1 MELPHFQA
9 ILAYTSLKGF
19 LMKSVPHIARMLL
32 TVSLTLGSSLFATSS
47 NAEAQTEQSKKGV
60 LNLYSSR
67 HYDVDEKINKMFT
80 EKTGIAV
87 QHIQMKEASHLVERI
102 KAEGKATQA
111 DVVMTVD
118 IGNIWRAADAGILA
132 ETEIPTAKKLIS
144 AELQDPKGKWY
155 AVSQRARVIVYNK
168 TKVKPEQVAN
178 YENLATPAFKGKVLI
193 RSSNHVYNQS
203 LVASFV
209 QHLGKE
215 KAEAWVKGIA
225 DNLARKPEGGDTD
238 QIKAVAA
245 GVGDVAIVNSYYL
258 VRLLKSEKA
267 EDKAVMEKIGVI
279 FPNQKDRGTHVNISG
294 AAVAANAPH
303 KEAAMQYITFLLS
316 PEVQALYAE
325 ENGEFPAV
333 SSVGLPSVLASL
345 GSFKADTTSLA
356 KIGALTPEAVMIT
369 DRSTWR

>member
-1 MELPHFQA
+1 
-9 ILAYTSLKGF
+9 
-19 LMKSVPHIARMLL
+19 MKSMSHMAFTL
-32 TVSLTLGSSLFATSS
+32 TAWGLVVSSTLFSLASKS
-47 NAEAQTEQSKKGV
+47 NAQAEKPNQTV

-80 EKTGIAV
+80 EKTGIVV
-87 QHIQMKEASHLVERI
+87 QHVQMKEASQLVERI

-132 ETEIPTAKKLIS
+132 DTDVPAAKQLVSK
-144 AELQDPKGKWY
+144 ELQDPNGKWY

-168 TKVKPEQVAN
+168 NKLKPEQVAS
-178 YENLATPAFKGKVLI
+178 YESLATPQFKGKVLI

-203 LVASFV
+203 LVASLV
-209 QHLGKE
+209 QHLGKD

-245 GVGDVAIVNSYYL
+245 GVGDVAIVNSYYV
-258 VRLLKSEKA
+258 VRLLKSEKP
-267 EDKAVMEKIGVI
+267 EDKAVVANIGVV
-279 FPNQKDRGTHVNISG
+279 FPNQSDRGTHVNISG
-294 AAVAANAPH
+294 AAIAANAPH
-303 KEAAMQYITFLLS
+303 KDAAIQFISFLLS
-316 PEVQALYAE
+316 PEVQKLYAE

-333 SSVGLPSVLASL
+333 KSVKLPTVLENL

-356 KIGALTPEAVMIT
+356 TIGALTPQAVMIT